1 MTDATLGPWSERQIR
16 LAATIAKDEG
26 VTVELRSDGSILVA
40 QKARPALAFDPPAP
54 EAKAKAKSKTETEWV
69 PQVLTPMRLAE
80 RWHCSEQHIRNLI
93 RKNQIKAYKLSG
105 KLLRIPIE
113 EVERIERDGTGPG
126 R

>member
-40 QKARPALAFDPPAP
+40 QKARPVLAFDPPAT
-54 EAKAKAKSKTETEWV
+54 EAETKTKAEWV
-69 PQVLTPMRLAE
+69 PQVLTPTHLAE

-93 RKNQIKAYKLSG
+93 KKNQIKSYKLSG
-105 KLLRIPIE
+105 KLFRIPIE
-113 EVERIERDGTGPG
+113 EVERIERDGTGPQ

>member
-1 MTDATLGPWSERQIR
+1 MTDATLGPWSGRQIR

-26 VTVELRSDGSILVA
+26 VIVELRSDGSILVA

-54 EAKAKAKSKTETEWV
+54 KAESKTETEWV
-69 PQVLTPMRLAE
+69 PQVLTPTRLAE

-93 RKNQIKAYKLSG
+93 KKNQIKAYKLSG